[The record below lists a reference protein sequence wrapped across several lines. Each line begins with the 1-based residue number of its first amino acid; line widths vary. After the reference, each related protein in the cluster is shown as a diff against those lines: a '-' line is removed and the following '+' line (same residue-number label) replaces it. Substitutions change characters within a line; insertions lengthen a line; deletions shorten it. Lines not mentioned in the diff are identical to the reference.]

1 MINKNKDFKFIPLIN
16 LKENEIFEFMKKSM
30 IYIDFGNHPGRDRI
44 PREAAINGCIII
56 TGRRGSSV
64 NDEDIPIDKK
74 YKIDH
79 KSESFHRIFKNLCN
93 DIFENYEIHQEKM
106 KHYLDKIKE
115 NEKYVIQNIDEFLKG
130 I

>member
-1 MINKNKDFKFIPLIN
+1 M
-16 LKENEIFEFMKKSM
+16 FELMKKSM

-44 PREAAINGCIII
+44 PREAVINGCIII
-56 TGRRGSSV
+56 TGRRGSSA
-64 NDEDIPIDKK
+64 NDEDIPIDEK

-79 KSESFHRIFKNLCN
+79 KSENFHRIFENLCN

-106 KHYLDKIKE
+106 KNYIDVIKN
-115 NEKYVIQNIDEFLKG
+115 NEKYVIQNIGEFLKG